1 MIKMKKTILYF
12 FLLLLMSGC
21 GMRPWGILSPD
32 EMVDI
37 LLDVHISESAMKIL
51 DPTARRIEKQEYYNT
66 VFEKHHTTK
75 EQFDKSLDWY
85 SRHPKALI
93 AIYEDLKI
101 EAEALQARVEAY
113 EFHPDM
119 IPTLADSLDTFDLWH
134 WHIDKTYV
142 LNEDSVI
149 AIDSL
154 HFALNDTN
162 YFHKSEQLQF
172 YLKMRVFAPDTTQFT
187 TRLVYHY
194 SDSLIDTLQYV
205 SLADSVCRR
214 YRFTETFSSIRD
226 LDSLFIELVD
236 SARTIEV
243 VEIDSVE
250 LNRVYNKELYPFDR
264 DLKRKI
270 KNIKDSLAGKPIDKI
285 GPIPVNTHW
294 R

>member
-1 MIKMKKTILYF
+1 
-12 FLLLLMSGC
+12 
-21 GMRPWGILSPD
+21 
-32 EMVDI
+32 
-37 LLDVHISESAMKIL
+37 
-51 DPTARRIEKQEYYNT
+51 
-66 VFEKHHTTK
+66 
-75 EQFDKSLDWY
+75 
-85 SRHPKALI
+85 
-93 AIYEDLKI
+93 
-101 EAEALQARVEAY
+101 LQARVEAY

-134 WHIDKTYV
+134 WRVDTTFG
-142 LNEDSVI
+142 LNKDSVL

-154 HFALNDTN
+154 HFALTDTN